1 LDLCLP
7 LEEPGECVKQSTPA
21 VADDLHI
28 AVDRNQ
34 EGTTLRLRG
43 RLGID
48 SSPLL
53 RDQLLAILK
62 APLSKVVTVD
72 LTEVSYI
79 DTSGIATLLEALKVA
94 RNRQTKFCVNGLQSR
109 WVRLFEAAGL
119 MNLFQ
124 MCDGRNGSSEL
135 KVS

>member
-1 LDLCLP
+1 M
-7 LEEPGECVKQSTPA
+7 KQSTPA

-34 EGTTLRLRG
+34 EATTLRLRG

-48 SSPLL
+48 SSPAF

-62 APLSKVVTVD
+62 APLSKVVTID
-72 LTEVSYI
+72 LTEVSYV
-79 DTSGIATLLEALKVA
+79 DTSGVATLLEALKVA
-94 RNRQTKFCVNGLQSR
+94 RSRQTKLCLNGLQSR
-109 WVRLFEAAGL
+109 LVRLFEAAGL
-119 MNLFQ
+119 INLFEASG
-124 MCDGRNGSSEL
+124 CRSSSPEL

>member
-1 LDLCLP
+1 VKHGTPDIANDL
-7 LEEPGECVKQSTPA
+7 Q
-21 VADDLHI
+21 I
-28 AVDRNQ
+28 AVDRDQ

-48 SSPLL
+48 SSPAL
-53 RDQLLAILK
+53 RNQLLAILK

-79 DTSGIATLLEALKVA
+79 DTSGVATLLEALKVA
-94 RNRQTKFCVNGLQSR
+94 RSRQTELCLNGLQSR
-109 WVRLFEAAGL
+109 WLRLFETTGL
-119 MNLFQ
+119 MKLFEASG
-124 MCDGRNGSSEL
+124 CRSSSSKL